1 MGVGRVSTLAPREAV
16 DGIARPNAYGAYQQ
30 GQSSTPLWDR
40 VRNRA
45 RILFSVDRT
54 PHEQGLIFE
63 ALQDANLRIVALE
76 KREEALR
83 LRDNA

>member
-1 MGVGRVSTLAPREAV
+1 MTEV
-16 DGIARPNAYGAYQQ
+16 DEIVRPGAYGDYRQ

-63 ALQDANLRIVALE
+63 ALQDANLRIRALE
-76 KREEALR
+76 RREESRR
-83 LRDNA
+83 LRPVE